1 MRRTL
6 AAVAA
11 ASLLALSACSSAG
24 DGESDA
30 GGDAGGTAEI
40 QAPAGAAAPSEAEG
54 GRADL
59 ARDSLYDADLASSG
73 DQPDQP
79 AADERAIISTGNVA
93 LRSPDAAQA
102 LFDVE
107 KVVDRFQGEVEQ
119 KNTETDKSGEVV
131 RSRLVLRIPS
141 DRFAEAMTALEGTA
155 DLISSGSDSKDVTTQ
170 VLDVDIRVRVQRRSI
185 ERIALLLD
193 RAESIR
199 DIVSIEAQLS
209 QRQADLASL
218 EKQQEVLADQTSM
231 STISVSVERTS
242 KEQAAT
248 EEKDE
253 AGFLGGLDAGWDAL
267 KTFGVGL
274 ATFLGAVLPWT
285 VVLLVLA
292 IPGWP
297 LVRRL
302 RRRPTA
308 APAQSS

>member
-11 ASLLALSACSSAG
+11 VALLALGACSSGGG
-24 DGESDA
+24 DGDGDS
-30 GGDAGGTAEI
+30 GGDSSGGSESAGSSAEIADDVDAPVPAAGTARSD
-40 QAPAGAAAPSEAEG
+40 GAAHATDAAP
-54 GRADL
+54 
-59 ARDSLYDADLASSG
+59 
-73 DQPDQP
+73 
-79 AADERAIISTGNVA
+79 ERAVISTGNVA

-107 KVVDRFQGEVEQ
+107 KVADRFAGEVEQ
-119 KNTETDKSGEVV
+119 KNTETDEDGKVV

-141 DRFAEAMTALEGTA
+141 ARFAEAMTALEGSG
-155 DLISSGSDSKDVTTQ
+155 DLISSSSDSKDVTTQ
-170 VLDVDIRVRVQRRSI
+170 VVDVDIRVRVQRRSI

-199 DIVSIEAQLS
+199 DIVAIEAQLS

-218 EKQQEVLADQTSM
+218 EKQQDVLADQTSM
-231 STISVSVERTS
+231 STVSVSVERTS
-242 KEQAAT
+242 KQAAV
-248 EEKDE
+248 EKDDDE
-253 AGFLGGLDAGWDAL
+253 AGFLSGLDAGWDAL

-274 ATFLGAVLPWT
+274 ATFLGAVLPWA

-297 LVRRL
+297 IVRRL
-302 RRRPTA
+302 RHRPGPPRSP
-308 APAQSS
+308 APSA

>member
-6 AAVAA
+6 AAVTAA
-11 ASLLALSACSSAG
+11 ALLVLGACSSGG
-24 DGESDA
+24 DGASDGDSGGGGGGESAESRAAIAEDA
-30 GGDAGGTAEI
+30 D
-40 QAPAGAAAPSEAEG
+40 APALLDNAVGAAADEA
-54 GRADL
+54 AH
-59 ARDSLYDADLASSG
+59 ATDAAV
-73 DQPDQP
+73 
-79 AADERAIISTGNVA
+79 ERAVISTGNVA

-107 KVVDRFQGEVEQ
+107 KVADRFAGEVEQ
-119 KNTETDKSGEVV
+119 KNTEIDKSGEVV

-141 DRFAEAMTALEGTA
+141 DRFAEAMTALEGA
-155 DLISSGSDSKDVTTQ
+155 GDLISSGSDSKDVTTQ

-199 DIVSIEAQLS
+199 DIVAIEAQLS

-218 EKQQEVLADQTSM
+218 EKQQDVLADQTSM

-242 KEQAAT
+242 KQDAT
-248 EEKDE
+248 EREKDE
-253 AGFLGGLDAGWDAL
+253 AGFLSGLDAGWDAL
-267 KTFGVGL
+267 KKFGVGL
-274 ATFLGAVLPWT
+274 ATFLGAVLPWA

-297 LVRRL
+297 LLRRL
-302 RRRPTA
+302 RRRPG
-308 APAQSS
+308 APQTS

>member
-6 AAVAA
+6 AAVTA
-11 ASLLALSACSSAG
+11 ASLLVLGACSSGG
-24 DGESDA
+24 DGATDGDSGGGESAESRAAIAEDA
-30 GGDAGGTAEI
+30 D
-40 QAPAGAAAPSEAEG
+40 APALLDNPV
-54 GRADL
+54 
-59 ARDSLYDADLASSG
+59 
-73 DQPDQP
+73 
-79 AADERAIISTGNVA
+79 AADEAAHATDAAVERAVISTGNVA

-107 KVVDRFQGEVEQ
+107 KVADRFAGEVEQ
-119 KNTETDKSGEVV
+119 KNTETDTSGEVV

-141 DRFAEAMTALEGTA
+141 DRFAEAMTALEGA
-155 DLISSGSDSKDVTTQ
+155 GDLISSGSDSKDVTTQ

-199 DIVSIEAQLS
+199 DIVAIEAQLS

-218 EKQQEVLADQTSM
+218 EKQQDVLADQTSM

-242 KEQAAT
+242 KQDAT
-248 EEKDE
+248 EREKDE
-253 AGFLGGLDAGWDAL
+253 AGFLSGLDAGWDAL

-274 ATFLGAVLPWT
+274 ATFLGAVLPWA

-297 LVRRL
+297 LLRRL
-302 RRRPTA
+302 RRRPG
-308 APAQSS
+308 APQTS